1 MNNQTLKTTP
11 TVQLIDILTKA
22 EKEGNQD
29 LVNIVAWELA
39 FRIYVPNP
47 ETTIGEMAVE
57 FGYKEPE
64 EKILGRRI

>member
-1 MNNQTLKTTP
+1 M
-11 TVQLIDILTKA
+11 
-22 EKEGNQD
+22 
-29 LVNIVAWELA
+29 VNIIAWELA

-64 EKILGRRI
+64 EKTLGRRK